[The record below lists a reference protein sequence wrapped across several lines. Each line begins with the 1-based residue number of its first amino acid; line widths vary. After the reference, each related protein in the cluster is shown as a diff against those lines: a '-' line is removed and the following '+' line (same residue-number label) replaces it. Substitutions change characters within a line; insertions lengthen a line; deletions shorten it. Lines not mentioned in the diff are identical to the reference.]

1 MNILNA
7 NENNQVCVSTYIRNR
22 LQVENK
28 IKTQVWDTVWGRVE
42 DEIVTLTNQV
52 RVNIRNPNFE

>member
-7 NENNQVCVSTYIRNR
+7 NENNQVCASTYIRNR

-28 IKTQVWDTVWGRVE
+28 VKGQVWDTVWGRVE

-52 RVNIRNPNFE
+52 RVNIRNLNFE